1 MQQVCKELFLFNFN
15 GLKQIITA
23 EVKILIMLISRDV
36 SVCIYDLF
44 YDFMILWFMTLFFFI
59 SQIW

>member
-44 YDFMILWFMTLFFFI
+44 YDFMIL
-59 SQIW
+59 